1 MRRLRLLVALVLV
14 ALLLAA
20 PGAAGQSGDTAVIT
34 EVGWWSQRPGA
45 APAPEG
51 GFEVA
56 TGVGGDQSVA
66 ALAVTTAGSL
76 QSATLVLDEVGGR
89 AQDSAALQVCPVTR
103 DWVAANPGPF
113 AEAPTFDCDA
123 GSATLGRDA
132 AAARW
137 RGDVTSLLAAGAT
150 GLMVV
155 PAGAAGPLPV
165 TIGFE
170 VRFAGARLEVEAAA
184 EVDEATPPPSGT
196 PTGDTSSTD
205 GGSPASSP
213 PVGQADGSGSFN
225 EASPSAGPPAA
236 LAATPDPHPSDPVPA
251 TEAAAPAVTESLA
264 GGIGASPG
272 ALLPADLSAAS
283 HGGAPW
289 ARLFAL
295 VPLCA
300 AVGAGSAYGR
310 RYVLAR
316 G

>member
-1 MRRLRLLVALVLV
+1 MTVLLVIRLAPTRGVV
-14 ALLLAA
+14 AHRD
-20 PGAAGQSGDTAVIT
+20 GAVQVD
-34 EVGWWSQRPGA
+34 RL
-45 APAPEG
+45 
-51 GFEVA
+51 
-56 TGVGGDQSVA
+56 GVGGRP
-66 ALAVTTAGSL
+66 LT
-76 QSATLVLDEVGGR
+76 
-89 AQDSAALQVCPVTR
+89 
-103 DWVAANPGPF
+103 
-113 AEAPTFDCDA
+113 
-123 GSATLGRDA
+123 
-132 AAARW
+132 
-137 RGDVTSLLAAGAT
+137 GDV
-150 GLMVV
+150 
-155 PAGAAGPLPV
+155 
-165 TIGFE
+165 
-170 VRFAGARLEVEAAA
+170 
-184 EVDEATPPPSGT
+184 ATPPPSGT

-272 ALLPADLSAAS
+272 ALLPVDLSAAS

-300 AVGAGSAYGR
+300 AVGVGSAYGR